1 MNTAN
6 ELSSISCHLKT
17 FALIK
22 LGQSISEN
30 PLEGIKEGDFVK
42 MRVDRIKNKIEWLKR
57 RQGECF
63 EVICEC
69 TIPRY
74 MKKKHVLYP
83 IVSLVHSDDKI
94 RIVV

>member
-1 MNTAN
+1 MVYR
-6 ELSSISCHLKT
+6 
-17 FALIK
+17 

-30 PLEGIKEGDFVK
+30 PIEEIKEGDFVK
-42 MRVDRIKNKIEWLKR
+42 MRVDRIKHKIEWLKR
-57 RQGECF
+57 KPSQDCF

-83 IVSLVHSDDKI
+83 AISLVHSDDMV
-94 RIVV
+94 RIVQ